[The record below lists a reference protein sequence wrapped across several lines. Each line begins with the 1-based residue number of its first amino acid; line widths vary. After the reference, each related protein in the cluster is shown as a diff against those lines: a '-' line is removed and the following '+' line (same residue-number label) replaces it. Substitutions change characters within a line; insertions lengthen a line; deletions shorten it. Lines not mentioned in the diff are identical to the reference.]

1 MTASSFR
8 LCPASRAGR
17 PLVKDYRGKNAERAV
32 WKFDAALVG
41 QINEVLKQAAIEE
54 GQWNGT
60 RGAEG
65 GIDVNVLMARLNAG
79 RKRVAEDRARRDAAA
94 RTNTQLPMSTVPI

>member
-54 GQWNGT
+54 GQWHGT